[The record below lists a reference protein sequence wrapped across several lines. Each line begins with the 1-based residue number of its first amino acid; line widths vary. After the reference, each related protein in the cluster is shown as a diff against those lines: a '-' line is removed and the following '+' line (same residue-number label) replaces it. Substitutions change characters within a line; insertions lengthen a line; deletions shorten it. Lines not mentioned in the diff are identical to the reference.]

1 LALFTSSL
9 ALPSTNQQRTNQ
21 PQPQPLMCGIFG
33 LIAKPGTK
41 YSQNQ
46 IRKTLENI
54 AVFSESRGKDSSGM
68 AIRNGTNSGIE
79 VIKGDIPIRQLLK
92 SAAFDR
98 EITKSLGDYHNGS
111 GFAAFG
117 HARLVTNGTQL
128 NEVNNQPVLKSDML
142 IIHNGI
148 IVNVDDLWAK
158 HPGLQREFAI
168 DTEIIPALIRN
179 ELQTSDDLAGACNKT
194 FSQLEGTWSVA
205 IMFQDLNQFVLATNN
220 GSLYY
225 ITDNANFI
233 TFASEAY
240 FLEKLKKER
249 CFAPFGGQHEVSQ
262 LAANKGIVIN
272 MNDLSI
278 KHLNSPV
285 QNNSIPK
292 SSTVP
297 FKLQKHILDNEVN
310 KQEVVIDPASFINRS
325 KEHHL
330 FSLLEMNTEA
340 ISKLRRCTK
349 CLLPETFPFIA
360 FDHHGVCN
368 YCNHFKPQNK
378 VQPIDNLKALVE
390 PYRNKN
396 GKPDCIVP
404 FSGGRDSTYS
414 LHIIKKE
421 LGLNPIAFTYDWG
434 MVTDL
439 ARRNIARVCGK
450 LGVENIIVS
459 ADIHW
464 KRENIRKNVSA
475 WLKYP
480 SLGMIPL
487 FMAGDKFFFY
497 YTNQVKKQTGID
509 LNIWG
514 INNLENTEFKV
525 GFAGLPP
532 EFDKKRIYSL
542 SVFNQLK
549 LFGYVGKNIINSPG
563 YLNQSII
570 DNLGSFASRYIA
582 PKKDYY
588 HLFDYYRWDENEIN
602 NLLQHE
608 YKWET
613 AIDTKSTWRIG
624 DGTASFYNYIYY
636 TVAGFSENDTF
647 RSNQI
652 REGML
657 TRDEAMAMIEED
669 NLPRY
674 ETLRWYL
681 EIIGLDFEE
690 VIKTVN
696 RIPKLYPH

>member
-1 LALFTSSL
+1 
-9 ALPSTNQQRTNQ
+9 
-21 PQPQPLMCGIFG
+21 MCGIFG
-33 LIAKPGTK
+33 LITKPGSN
-41 YSQNQ
+41 YQNKS

-54 AVFSESRGKDSSGM
+54 AIFSESRGKDSSGM
-68 AIRNGTNSGIE
+68 AIRNPKTGSIE

-92 SAAFDR
+92 SDSFKR
-98 EITKSLGDYHNGS
+98 EIKTSIEATAIGE
-111 GFAAFG
+111 GFATFG

-128 NEVNNQPVLKSDML
+128 NEVNNQPVLKDD
-142 IIHNGI
+142 IIVIHNGI
-148 IVNVDDLWAK
+148 IVNAEELWQQN
-158 HPGLQREFAI
+158 PQLQRNYSI
-168 DTEIIPALIRN
+168 DTEIIPALLRH
-179 ELQTSDDLAGACNKT
+179 ELNSSNDLTDACNKV
-194 FSQLEGTWSVA
+194 FNRLEGTFSVA
-205 IMFQDLNQFVLATNN
+205 MMFHDLDQFVLATNN

-225 ITDNANFI
+225 ITDKQSFI
-233 TFASEAY
+233 TFASEAF
-240 FLEKLKKER
+240 FLEKLKKYPG
-249 CFAPFGGQHEVSQ
+249 FASFGKDLLVQQ
-262 LAANKGIVIN
+262 LTANKGLIVN
-272 MNDLSI
+272 MQSLENTLFDTTENNKEVALIKTKSI
-278 KHLNSPV
+278 YSLN
-285 QNNSIPK
+285 
-292 SSTVP
+292 
-297 FKLQKHILDNEVN
+297 KHILDNETN
-310 KQEVVIDPASFINRS
+310 KREVVIDPAMFINRN
-325 KEHHL
+325 KEAHL
-330 FSLLEMNTEA
+330 FNLLENNADA

-349 CLLPETFPFIA
+349 CLLPETFPYIA
-360 FDHHGVCN
+360 YDTQGVCN
-368 YCNHFKPQNK
+368 YCNNYKPQNK
-378 VQPIDNLKALVE
+378 IQPIEELRALVE
-390 PYRNKN
+390 PYRRTN
-396 GKPDCIVP
+396 GEPDCIVP

-414 LHIIKKE
+414 LHIVKKE

-464 KRENIRKNVSA
+464 KRENIRKNVQA

-542 SVFNQLK
+542 SIFNQLK
-549 LFGYVGKNIINSPG
+549 LFGYVGKNILKSPG
-563 YLNQSII
+563 YINQSVI
-570 DNLGSFASRYIA
+570 DSLGSFASRYIS

-602 NLLQHE
+602 DLLQHE

-657 TRDEAMAMIEED
+657 TREKARQLLEED

-681 EIIGLDFEE
+681 EIIGLDFAE
-690 VIKTVN
+690 VVKVVN
-696 RIPKLYPH
+696 KIPKLYQP